1 MPIVAR
7 KASLKDAEYVT
18 ILDSNPTVFNIK
30 GLVFEID
37 LNPASA
43 GILQAIRQQ
52 LLDDDQESLAI
63 GDDSSIQ
70 VMQIHRQA
78 LLDEEDGILSHDF
91 FDQVL

>member
-7 KASLKDAEYVT
+7 KTSLKDTEYVA
-18 ILDSNPTVFNIK
+18 ILDSNPTIFDIK

-43 GILQAIRQQ
+43 GILKAIGQQ
-52 LLDDDQESLAI
+52 LLDDDQEPLAI

-70 VMQIHRQA
+70 VMQIHRQV
-78 LLDEEDGILSHDF
+78 LLDEENGILSYDF

>member
-7 KASLKDAEYVT
+7 KASLKDTEYVT
-18 ILDSNPTVFNIK
+18 ILDSNPTIFDIK
-30 GLVFEID
+30 SLVFKVY

-43 GILQAIRQQ
+43 GILETIRQQ
-52 LLDDDQESLAI
+52 LLDDDQEPLAI
-63 GDDSSIQ
+63 GDDPSIQ

-78 LLDEEDGILSHDF
+78 LLDEENGILSYDF